1 MANITLAELKTAGV
15 QLFQD
20 SESFLNDLSD
30 IDAIAAN
37 GADGSYYG
45 GHVSEF
51 SGFNKLIE
59 SFVDVYAIQHIY
71 SIAKSFSKSHSNS
84 LSIY

>member
-1 MANITLAELKTAGV
+1 MANITLTELKTAGV

-30 IDAIAAN
+30 VDAITAN
-37 GADGSYYG
+37 GANGSYYG

-59 SFVDVYAIQHIY
+59 GFVNVYALQHIY
-71 SIAKSFSKSHSNS
+71 GIAKSFSKSYSNN
-84 LSIY
+84 YYG